1 MKETKSSK
9 LGIICLILA
18 ILMIALVNLTVP
30 IALGF
35 LYYAYKFLYKKEE
48 PTLRDKIL
56 ITVLFLL
63 FLLDIFLSIYLTSLY
78 LDVYESSDFLIPEY

>member
-1 MKETKSSK
+1 MKETKTSK

-18 ILMIALVNLTVP
+18 IVLIAFVNLTVL

-48 PTLRDKIL
+48 PNKKDKIL
-56 ITVLFLL
+56 ITVLILL
-63 FLLDIFLSIYLTSLY
+63 FLLDIFLSIYFTSLY
-78 LDVYESSDFLIPEY
+78 LDVYEPYDYLIPEY